1 MGEIKTVASDQIVEG
16 GFRPVSPAGFTP
28 PATLPQPGSPPMLQ
42 WVEVAALRIDDSY
55 QRPIYGAGRS
65 NVRRIAEG
73 FCWSK
78 FAPLIV
84 APMEGGLFAVI
95 DGQHRATAAALIG
108 IRSVPAVVML
118 IDQAQQAAA
127 FRAINGQVT
136 QVSKLTLQRAALAG
150 GDPAAAELAEAC
162 AAAGVRI
169 LPYPVAFERLKPGD
183 TLALKTLRT
192 GLDVHGRATLITALT
207 CITETSNNNPG
218 VVCAKIIQALL
229 MVLAPNPR
237 WREGGEALL
246 QAFDEIDLEGEL
258 DEAVVTRRPKG
269 VSTADVLAGRLAA
282 KLRKALGPGGGD
294 GGAGAA

>member
-1 MGEIKTVASDQIVEG
+1 MGRPKAVSVSDMALEG
-16 GFRPVSPAGFTP
+16 GLRPVTPAGFSP
-28 PATLPQPGSPPMLQ
+28 PGSPPQPGSPPMLQ
-42 WVEVAALRIDDSY
+42 WVEIAALRIDDSY

-65 NVRRIAEG
+65 NVRRIADG

-84 APMEGGLFAVI
+84 APIEGGLFAVI

-136 QVSKLTLQRAALAG
+136 QVSQLTLQRAALAS
-150 GDPAAAELAEAC
+150 GDPAATELAEAC

-169 LPYPVAFERLKPGD
+169 LPYPVAFERLRPGD
-183 TLALKTLRT
+183 TLALKTLQKAFAA
-192 GLDVHGRATLITALT
+192 HGRATLITALT

-218 VVCAKIIQALL
+218 VVCAGIVQALVL
-229 MVLAPNPR
+229 VLAANPK
-237 WREGGEALL
+237 WRESGEALL
-246 QAFDEIDLEGEL
+246 KAFDEICLESEL
-258 DEAVVTRRPKG
+258 EEARVTRRPAG
-269 VSTADVLAGRLAA
+269 VSVAELLARRLTAQ
-282 KLRKALGPGGGD
+282 LRPALGD
-294 GGAGAA
+294 GGAGRS